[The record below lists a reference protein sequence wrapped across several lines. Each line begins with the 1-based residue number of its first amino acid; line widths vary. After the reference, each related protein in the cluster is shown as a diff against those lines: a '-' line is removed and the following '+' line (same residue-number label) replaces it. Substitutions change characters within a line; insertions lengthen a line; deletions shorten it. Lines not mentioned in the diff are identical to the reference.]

1 MESFLIKAAKGI
13 IMKSEQVENLLNH
26 MLWADAEVWKKILSS
41 DSAQNDE
48 RIKKLLYHLH
58 QVQYAFY
65 FLWNELTM
73 EIPKPEEF
81 SDLKSIAKWGFEYQQ
96 KLNEFLSSPK
106 SDENEKVIQIPW
118 SVFIERKTGKKVVPA
133 TLEETMLQV
142 ASHSTYHRG
151 QINTRFRELGGEPAM
166 VDLIAWVWLSKP
178 KKDWENVI

>member
-1 MESFLIKAAKGI
+1 
-13 IMKSEQVENLLNH
+13 MKSEQVEYLLSH
-26 MLWADAEVWKKILSS
+26 IMWADAEVWKKILPFE
-41 DSAQNDE
+41 AAYNDE

-65 FLWNELTM
+65 FLWNELPM

-96 KLNEFLSSPK
+96 KLDEFLFSSISYEK
-106 SDENEKVIQIPW
+106 DKVIQIPW
-118 SVFIERKTGKKVVPA
+118 SVFMERKIGKKVVPA

-166 VDLIAWVWLSKP
+166 VDFIAWVWLGKP
-178 KKDWENVI
+178 KSEWGEII